1 MTFQQ
6 LMDCYYIS
14 NGDCNQKVYNML
26 LEQIKKHNVTPVI
39 GAGLSFW
46 AYPGWGEL
54 LTNAASSYGEEK
66 TVQAFLKKNR
76 YDDAAEHL
84 ETVIGG
90 RIWEGLL
97 NDAFD
102 PSLITKKR
110 NSRPYFQQSIPKVFQ
125 GTILTTNFDRAIED
139 LYGSLD
145 VVNPSDDFQSDMLK
159 RAQHQ
164 KTPLLI
170 KLHGDIKDPVNM
182 VLTTSKYD
190 KFYGPDRTQPDMNK
204 PLPQFLA
211 DTLGHNPLLFLG
223 CSLGPDRTCAVIR
236 GCVSSDIHFAL
247 MPLPKETANGDNPL
261 KPKIKTNGK
270 LCKKLLMRRAELS
283 GMNILPI
290 WYPSGN
296 DMHNSA
302 LSAFFSQL
310 EEDLGLDSKEK
321 PDYRYNLSRQ
331 LVGRLDVID
340 TVVKALDSSSRDF
353 IWVEGPTGIGKTEVC
368 KAANNLMRIKYQSW
382 NMPFID
388 VSNVSRAADFYN
400 TIAKETQISLPEPVD
415 EWEDILRQRL
425 VHRYINPQGSHIPA
439 LYFDNFED
447 ILRIENPQELEQII
461 NWIRQLQNEGF
472 SLLFSSQTKPP
483 TVLVGQEIDV
493 LPLDYGIDLTALSQ
507 EAFMELDSVT
517 LFCSIWGHRPESPK
531 VRDTLK
537 TLIGNLEGHPLAI
550 VLTATQARESVLG
563 LAPVLEKWEQASQQ
577 PYNGSIKH
585 TSLKTALRVAWESI
599 QDDEAAVLYWA
610 LQHYSIQPIPFDF
623 HKSLRRDISQE
634 EFEKGMQAL
643 ARFSLLDIN
652 NEAETVS
659 MLLPIKMQ
667 LPHLAPKNQPC
678 FEHALIQWADA
689 LAELLDKTY
698 ELQSEDYQSSHT
710 LTVKMAPQLFH
721 VMKQLLTCSSP
732 TIIIALYRLIYNA
745 ENYYQYHMPSVE
757 LLEELKEHPLVK
769 DASPLLAHIY
779 LCLGDLLYH
788 LDEWDKA
795 ENAYARAEELYRDV
809 ETNNNIPLLLVEV
822 FIRHGDLQAH
832 TNQGELNEAAF
843 DQALHLFCDEQLQL
857 GLANTLKC
865 KGDLLCTRGKITE
878 AQEAYNEA
886 KVLFTAMSNDLGLAN
901 TLHSI
906 GELFFRLGSTYEA
919 SKAFDDAEKLYC
931 KEKDNMG
938 LANTL
943 QSKGKLL
950 TLFDNADGAIK
961 AFDKAKHLFTYE
973 RSILG
978 LASNYQARSLLMIQ
992 LGEFRDALS
1001 LSSLANNHYRQIA
1014 DRLGVAN
1021 TLRDQGEA
1029 LLGLNIPSKAEDC
1042 NHKAEELFLKI
1053 GDNLGLADVYRLYG
1067 NIQMHRNNGSQAL
1080 SLFQK
1085 AIRLYHDEHAYIE
1098 LAYTYADEYACLK
1111 TLAKDKDNDACNQ
1124 WLLEHLPLLPKYV
1137 QKYVHSKM
1145 EQQLTGSL

>member
-14 NGDCNQKVYNML
+14 SGDCNQKVYNML

-46 AYPGWGEL
+46 AYPGWGGL
-54 LTNAASSYGEEK
+54 LTNAASAYGEQK
-66 TVQAFLKKNR
+66 TVQAFLKQNR

-84 ETVIGG
+84 ETVIGE

-97 NDAFD
+97 KDAFD

-182 VLTTSKYD
+182 VLTTSRYD
-190 KFYGPDRTQPDMNK
+190 KFYGSNRTQPDMNK
-204 PLPQFLA
+204 PLPKFLA
-211 DTLGHNPLLFLG
+211 ETLGHNPLLFLG

-236 GCVSSDIHFAL
+236 GCVNSDIHFAL
-247 MPLPKETANGDNPL
+247 IPLPKETANDGNPL
-261 KPKIKTNGK
+261 KPKIKTRGK
-270 LCKKLLMRRAELS
+270 LLKKLLARRTELS

-310 EEDLGLDSKEK
+310 EKDLGLDSKEK

-331 LVGRLDVID
+331 LVGRGDVIG
-340 TVVKALDSSSRDF
+340 TVVSALDSANREF

-368 KAANNLMRIKYQSW
+368 KAANNQMQIKRQNW

-388 VSNVSRAADFYN
+388 VSNVSKATDFYN
-400 TIAKETQISLPEPVD
+400 KIAKETNINLPEPVD
-415 EWEDILRQRL
+415 EWEKVLRWRL
-425 VHRYINPQGSHIPA
+425 VHRYINPQGSHSPT

-447 ILRIENPQELEQII
+447 VLRIGDSQELEQII

-483 TVLVGQEIDV
+483 TVLAGQEIDV
-493 LPLDYGIDLTALSQ
+493 MPLDYGVDLTSLSP
-507 EAFMELDSVT
+507 EAFMKLDSVA
-517 LFCSIWGHRPESPK
+517 LFCSIWGHRPESPR
-531 VRDTLK
+531 VQDTLK

-577 PYNGSIKH
+577 PYNDSIRH

-599 QDDEAAVLYWA
+599 QHDEAAVLYWA

-623 HKSLRRDISQE
+623 HKMLCGDISQG

-659 MLLPIKMQ
+659 MLLPLKMQ
-667 LPHLAPKNQPC
+667 LPHLVSRNHSC
-678 FEHALIQWADA
+678 FERGLIHWADA
-689 LAELLDKTY
+689 LNELIEKTHNF
-698 ELQSEDYQSSHT
+698 QSEDYQSSHN
-710 LTVKMAPQLFH
+710 LTVELAPQLFH
-721 VMKQLLTCSSP
+721 VMSQLMTYGSP
-732 TIIIALYRLIYNA
+732 TIITALYRLIYNA

-757 LLEELKEHPLVK
+757 LLEVLKEHPLVK
-769 DASPLLAHIY
+769 DAPPLLAHVY

-788 LDEWDKA
+788 LDEWRKA
-795 ENAYARAEELYRDV
+795 ENAYLYAEKLFRDV
-809 ETNNNIPLLLVEV
+809 ETISDMDVLLVQV
-822 FIRHGDLQAH
+822 FIRHGNLQAH
-832 TNQGELNEAAF
+832 TNQSELNEAAF
-843 DQALHLFCDEQLQL
+843 DQALHLFCNRKLQF
-857 GLANTLKC
+857 GLASTLKC
-865 KGDLLCTRGKITE
+865 KGDLLCTCGKITE
-878 AQEAYNEA
+878 AQEAYDEA
-886 KVLFTAMSNDLGLAN
+886 KTLFTTLSNDLGLAN

-906 GELFFRLGSTYEA
+906 GEVSFRLGRMDEA
-919 SKAFDDAEKLYC
+919 TKAFEEAHKLYC
-931 KEKDNMG
+931 KEKDNLG
-938 LANTL
+938 LANTK

-950 TLFDNADGAIK
+950 ALSGDADGAIK
-961 AFDKAKHLFTYE
+961 EFDAAKDLFTGE
-973 RSILG
+973 RCILG
-978 LASNYQARSLLMIQ
+978 LASNYQVRSVLMLQ
-992 LGEFRDALS
+992 LGKFHEALD
-1001 LSSLANNHYRQIA
+1001 LSGLAKSHYTRIADKLGLAN
-1014 DRLGVAN
+1014 
-1021 TLRDQGEA
+1021 TFRDQGEA
-1029 LLGLNIPSKAEDC
+1029 LLGLNIPAKAED
-1042 NHKAEELFLKI
+1042 NNAKAEELFTKI

-1067 NIQMHRNNGSQAL
+1067 NIQMHRNNISQAL
-1080 SLFQK
+1080 SYFQN
-1085 AIRLYHDEHAYIE
+1085 AIRLYQDEHAYIE
-1098 LAYTYADEYACLK
+1098 LAYTYADKYACLK
-1111 TLAKDKDNDACNQ
+1111 SLNKQEDTEACEQ
-1124 WLLEHLPLLPKYV
+1124 WLLAHLPTLPKYV
-1137 QKYVHSKM
+1137 QKYVHCKLD
-1145 EQQLTGSL
+1145 QQLTEIL